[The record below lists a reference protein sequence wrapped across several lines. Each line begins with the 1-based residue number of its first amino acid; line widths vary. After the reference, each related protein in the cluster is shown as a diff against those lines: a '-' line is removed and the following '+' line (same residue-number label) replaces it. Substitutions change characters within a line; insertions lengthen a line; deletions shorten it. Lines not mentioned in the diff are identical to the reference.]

1 MMLGAKR
8 ISPKLLAGVT
18 AWGTAIL
25 WPIAPWLEGNM
36 SRHVLIQLPLLAI
49 AGWFIGRLIYENFRP
64 ALFVWNRHGAAGT
77 SAAIFTFI
85 FWMIPRSL
93 DASLSDPIHAL
104 VKYITI
110 PLGFG
115 ACLGAS
121 WDMAPAWLRG
131 FLKVNFLSML
141 IFLAWLYAASPDQ
154 LCNNYAR
161 DEQRE
166 LALRLAPI
174 IGALGVIFALRPLFG
189 GAPINVDH

>member
-1 MMLGAKR
+1 M
-8 ISPKLLAGVT
+8 
-18 AWGTAIL
+18 

-64 ALFVWNRHGAAGT
+64 ALLVWNRHGAAGI
-77 SAAIFTFI
+77 SIAVFTFI
-85 FWMIPRSL
+85 FWMIPRFL
-93 DASLSDPIHAL
+93 DASLSDPIPAFA
-104 VKYITI
+104 KYITI

-166 LALRLAPI
+166 LAFRLVPI
-174 IGALGVIFALRPLFG
+174 ICALGVIFAIRPLFG
-189 GAPINVDH
+189 GVPIKAGFALSCLAYLRKAGLS